1 MGFRPTRN
9 MCLIC
14 KTSLQCV
21 GSKRGFSTVA
31 RFITLFAMSHDP
43 PSIAYLRAL
52 EVYVFFQL
60 CNFRVKCSF
69 ELLGSSLN
77 QGPA

>member
-21 GSKRGFSTVA
+21 GSKRGFSTVT

-52 EVYVFFQL
+52 EVYVFFSAVQL
-60 CNFRVKCSF
+60 PGQVFLRAF
-69 ELLGSSLN
+69 G
-77 QGPA
+77 